1 MNRPGGPEEYS
12 PGREAGATDK
22 QSDRGPE
29 GRKIDS
35 HNLTPLRGW
44 VQNGSKTPAFGRGYI
59 LSALRAYSFTPS
71 TRLNAADITATVRFS
86 SRWNVA
92 FADTQPSRTSAS
104 LRVEQPL
111 PGPCRRAQSP

>member
-71 TRLNAADITATVRFS
+71 TRLIALGLETTVCGRGYDLPPLRGSIRTWLRHDI
-86 SRWNVA
+86 
-92 FADTQPSRTSAS
+92 
-104 LRVEQPL
+104 
-111 PGPCRRAQSP
+111 

>member
-71 TRLNAADITATVRFS
+71 TRLNEGRKKSQLYSPTKR
-86 SRWNVA
+86 SR
-92 FADTQPSRTSAS
+92 SR
-104 LRVEQPL
+104 
-111 PGPCRRAQSP
+111 QSRKVHVLKAGL

>member
-71 TRLNAADITATVRFS
+71 TRLNKDAAAPRYLCKLGPI
-86 SRWNVA
+86 
-92 FADTQPSRTSAS
+92 S
-104 LRVEQPL
+104 LIQEK
-111 PGPCRRAQSP
+111 RAARPRSCGQHL